1 MKACRTLF
9 VLGAMSAVAV
19 SSAQLQVNGAETGGL
34 NTAIRSAGRTY
45 LAAYENETLSGVSG
59 AAQIIGVRFRGINN
73 ANFLS
78 PALTAS
84 TINFSNFEIV
94 MGLPSN
100 ALVSAGEFSTTA
112 NTFGSWS
119 TGLST
124 VRTGAFTMGANFWQ
138 VGQWTPTILFD
149 TPFAYDASNDSG
161 LLFGF
166 SHLGSDTL
174 LDSTNFPAASRAFLN
189 WGSGLGADAIFATN
203 GSGFAST
210 PSGFLDPLIVE
221 FVVVPE
227 PASMIALG
235 FGALAL
241 LKRRKKN

>member
-1 MKACRTLF
+1 MTAKKTFL
-9 VLGAMSAVAV
+9 VLGGLAVASV
-19 SSAQLQVNGAETGGL
+19 SSAQLQVNGSETGGL

-45 LAAYENETLSGVSG
+45 LAGYENETLSGVSG
-59 AAQIIGVRFRGINN
+59 AAQIIGVRFRGIND

-84 TINFSNFEIV
+84 TISFSNFEIV

-119 TGLST
+119 SGFSS
-124 VRTGAFTMGANFWQ
+124 VRSGAFTMGPNFWQ

-149 TPFAYDASNDSG
+149 TPFAYDTSSASG

-166 SHLGSDTL
+166 AHPGSDTL
-174 LDSTNFPAASRAFLN
+174 LDSSNFPAASRDYTN

-203 GSGFAST
+203 GGGFAST
-210 PSGFLDPLIVE
+210 PSGFINPLIVE

-227 PASMIALG
+227 PGTMVALG
-235 FGALAL
+235 MGALAIV
-241 LKRRKKN
+241 KRRKKK